1 MDGEFR
7 EMQLKDVGEIRVEE
21 AASRVIGK
29 VMYCRVE
36 VGSLLV
42 YLLFRNV
49 YWHCGWFWIYKFDY
63 INV

>member
-1 MDGEFR
+1 MEGEFR

-42 YLLFRNV
+42 YLVFRKQR
-49 YWHCGWFWIYKFDY
+49 GDRRSAEGGL
-63 INV
+63 

>member
-1 MDGEFR
+1 MEGEFR

-29 VMYCRVE
+29 VMYCRVG

-42 YLLFRNV
+42 YLLFRKRR
-49 YWHCGWFWIYKFDY
+49 GDRRSEQGL
-63 INV
+63 

>member
-1 MDGEFR
+1 MEGEFR
-7 EMQLKDVGEIRVEE
+7 ERQLKDVGEIRVEE

-42 YLLFRNV
+42 YLLFRKQRGDRRSEQGLRV
-49 YWHCGWFWIYKFDY
+49 RH
-63 INV
+63 

>member
-1 MDGEFR
+1 MEGEFR

-29 VMYCRVE
+29 VMYCRFE
-36 VGSLLV
+36 VGFLLV

-49 YWHCGWFWIYKFDY
+49 CWHCCCFWIYKFDS

>member
-1 MDGEFR
+1 MEGEFR

-42 YLLFRNV
+42 YLLFRKQR
-49 YWHCGWFWIYKFDY
+49 GDRR
-63 INV
+63 

>member
-1 MDGEFR
+1 MEGEFR

-42 YLLFRNV
+42 YLLFRKQRGDRRSEQGLRV
-49 YWHCGWFWIYKFDY
+49 RQ
-63 INV
+63 

>member
-1 MDGEFR
+1 MEGEFR

-42 YLLFRNV
+42 YLLFRKQRGGRRSEQGLRV
-49 YWHCGWFWIYKFDY
+49 RH
-63 INV
+63 

>member
-1 MDGEFR
+1 MEGEFR

-42 YLLFRNV
+42 YLLFRKQRGDRRSEQRLRV
-49 YWHCGWFWIYKFDY
+49 RH
-63 INV
+63 

>member
-1 MDGEFR
+1 MEGEFR

-42 YLLFRNV
+42 YLLFRKQRGDRRSEQGLRV
-49 YWHCGWFWIYKFDY
+49 CH
-63 INV
+63 

>member
-1 MDGEFR
+1 MEGEFR

-42 YLLFRNV
+42 YLLFRKQRGDRRSEQGLRV
-49 YWHCGWFWIYKFDY
+49 HH
-63 INV
+63 

>member
-42 YLLFRNV
+42 YLLFRKQRGV
-49 YWHCGWFWIYKFDY
+49 RRSEQGLRVRH
-63 INV
+63 